1 MGKVRSPYPAE
12 FKSQMVELVRAGRT
26 PEELSREF
34 EPTAQS
40 IHTWV
45 RQHERDSGERRDG
58 GLTSIESDEL
68 RRLRRE
74 NRQLKMERDILS
86 KAAAWFAR
94 ETGTI
99 PNGSSGS

>member
-12 FKSQMVELVRAGRT
+12 FKRQMVELVRAGKT

-45 RQHERDSGERRDG
+45 KQYERDSGG
-58 GLTSIESDEL
+58 GHWPSTRIDTS
-68 RRLRRE
+68 
-74 NRQLKMERDILS
+74 
-86 KAAAWFAR
+86 AALGR
-94 ETGTI
+94 C
-99 PNGSSGS
+99 